1 MYEAKACGRHTYRFF
16 KPLMNIRALSRQ
28 SIEEDLRCA
37 LDGNELKLHYQPRIN
52 LKTGAITGAEALLR
66 WTHPERGSVSPAR
79 FISVAEDSSLILTI
93 GAWVLREACSQAR
106 AWADAGLP
114 NAVISVNISA
124 MQLRNANFLRD
135 LFAVISETRLTPQAL
150 ELDIAESTLMKHS
163 ELMEPILKA
172 LKKKGVRVSV
182 DDFGTSYSC
191 LSYLQKFPLDA
202 LKIDRSLIRGIIGMA
217 RDLKL
222 QVIAE
227 GVETAKE
234 LAFLKDRECDEAQG
248 YYFSRP
254 VPATQFT
261 RRRAKLCDFIA
272 GSTLFNADA
281 SARLY
286 SSESHG

>member
-1 MYEAKACGRHTYRFF
+1 
-16 KPLMNIRALSRQ
+16 
-28 SIEEDLRCA
+28 
-37 LDGNELKLHYQPRIN
+37 
-52 LKTGAITGAEALLR
+52 
-66 WTHPERGSVSPAR
+66 
-79 FISVAEDSSLILTI
+79 LILTI

-202 LKIDRSLIRGIIGMA
+202 LKIDRSLIRGITTNPANAAVVNAIIGMA